1 MMRRKWKA
9 ILPAMLFLLI
19 VSVSCQKRGGE
30 ALSEEIP
37 ENAGMK
43 LTNVYRQ
50 EEIPLPDGWMIS
62 DGFTP
67 EINGETGET
76 SFLVTRNAGK
86 SNSVTLYDAAILTL
100 GADGEVSEITELPH
114 PDGSTVSLAIVYD
127 GGYLYAVRGT
137 DPDTLAFYSYLT
149 RYDPETGEEATDS
162 GNPRYAGR
170 EDPVPECG
178 C

>member
-9 ILPAMLFLLI
+9 ILPAVLFLLI

-50 EEIPLPDGWMIS
+50 EEIPLPDGWMLS
-62 DGFTP
+62 DGFPP
-67 EINGETGET
+67 EIDGETGET

-86 SNSVTLYDAAILTL
+86 SDSVTLYDAAILTL

-114 PDGSTVSLAIVYD
+114 PDG
-127 GGYLYAVRGT
+127 
-137 DPDTLAFYSYLT
+137 
-149 RYDPETGEEATDS
+149 
-162 GNPRYAGR
+162 
-170 EDPVPECG
+170 
-178 C
+178 